1 MKTGTL
7 LGKGNND
14 GLAMFL
20 RYDGLKCE
28 IIEGRMRHKPTRG
41 RRRNQMLHD

>member
-1 MKTGTL
+1 
-7 LGKGNND
+7 
-14 GLAMFL
+14 LAKEITMDWPMFL